1 MLDNHVQFSHGMSG
15 RYSMRMK
22 HLDTLRAFAIML
34 VMVEHFGGKTI
45 NDHFPIGAGSMGVGL
60 FFTLS
65 GFLITGILMQS
76 FAAADSKAVAW
87 RDFYVR
93 RLLRLVPP
101 YYAVIAALL
110 LVGNAMIAVSW
121 PWDLAYLTNVNI
133 ARGGPETV
141 FWSLSV
147 EEQFYLFWPFVI
159 AFVPQR
165 FLVRTILALAAL
177 SLLFKLGVLLG
188 GYNTRTVGRLL
199 PANVIL
205 LGAGCLLA
213 VTSFRGGRAN
223 CFDWYTP
230 GRGRWFTGAAFAAL
244 GLAVLSWSLFPK
256 GGEDGLVRYFT
267 NDLLCGT
274 FYAWLVLQGARGVA
288 GRLGPL
294 FDSGAL
300 QYIGRISY
308 GLYLVH
314 NWMPDIVTKALGP
327 MPKYQAAPIVLAA
340 TFGVCALS
348 WQFFEKPVM
357 GLKRYFWSSNL
368 KKPAGS
374 CLGSEE
380 QTAQPVRAY

>member
-1 MLDNHVQFSHGMSG
+1 
-15 RYSMRMK
+15 MRMK
-22 HLDTLRAFAIML
+22 HLDTLRAFAILL
-34 VMVEHFGGKTI
+34 VMVEHFGGKTL
-45 NDHFPIGAGSMGVGL
+45 NGYFPIGAGSMGVGL

-76 FAAADSKAVAW
+76 FAAAESRTVAW
-87 RDFYVR
+87 RDFYIR

-110 LVGNAMIAVSW
+110 ILGNSMIAASW

-141 FWSLSV
+141 FWSLAV

-159 AFVPQR
+159 AFVPRR
-165 FLVRTILALAAL
+165 FLVQAILALIL
-177 SLLFKLGVLLG
+177 VSLVFKLGVWLG

-199 PANVIL
+199 PANLIL

-213 VTSFRGGRAN
+213 VVSFREGRAN
-223 CFDWYTP
+223 CFDWYTAKLA
-230 GRGRWFTGAAFAAL
+230 RLFTWTALLAL
-244 GLAVLSWSLFPK
+244 GLAVLSWGIFTK
-256 GGEDGLVRYFT
+256 QGLARYFT

-274 FYAWLVLQGARGVA
+274 FYAWLVLQGAQGVQGKLA
-288 GRLGPL
+288 PL
-294 FDSGAL
+294 FDSGVL

-314 NWMPDIVTKALGP
+314 NWMPDIVAKFFGP
-327 MPKYQAAPIVLAA
+327 MPKYQAGPIVLAA

-348 WQFFEKPVM
+348 WHFFEKPVM
-357 GLKRYFWSSNL
+357 GLKRYFWNSGPKKSVKSGPGSSERAVE
-368 KKPAGS
+368 PA
-374 CLGSEE
+374 
-380 QTAQPVRAY
+380 RAY

>member
-1 MLDNHVQFSHGMSG
+1 MERAAGSF
-15 RYSMRMK
+15 MRMT
-22 HLDTLRAFAIML
+22 HLDTLRAFAILL
-34 VMVEHFGGKTI
+34 VMVEHFGGKVL
-45 NDHFPIGAGSMGVGL
+45 NDHIPIGAGSVGVGL

-76 FAAADSKAVAW
+76 FETAQSKAVAW
-87 RDFYVR
+87 RDFYIR

-110 LVGNAMIAVSW
+110 LLGNAMIAVSW
-121 PWDLAYLTNVNI
+121 PWDLAYLSNVNI

-141 FWSLSV
+141 FWSLAV

-159 AFVPQR
+159 ALVPRR
-165 FLVRTILALAAL
+165 FLVQTILALAAV

-199 PANVIL
+199 PANMIL

-213 VTSFRGGRAN
+213 VVSFRESRAN
-223 CFDWYTP
+223 CFDWYTSN
-230 GRGRWFTGAAFAAL
+230 RHRWFTLAAL
-244 GLAVLSWSLFPK
+244 AALALAVLSWALFPK
-256 GGEDGLVRYFT
+256 EGGLLRYFT

-274 FYAWLVLQGARGVA
+274 FYAWLVLQGARGVSGSFA
-288 GRLGPL
+288 PL
-294 FDSGAL
+294 FDSGML

-314 NWMPDIVTKALGP
+314 NWMPDIVTKFLGP

-348 WQFFEKPVM
+348 WQFFEKPIM
-357 GLKRYFWSSNL
+357 GLKRYFWNSSL

-374 CLGSEE
+374 CLGAEE
-380 QTAQPVRAY
+380 QTAQPARAY

>member
-1 MLDNHVQFSHGMSG
+1 MERAGGSF
-15 RYSMRMK
+15 MRMT
-22 HLDTLRAFAIML
+22 HLDTLRAFAILL
-34 VMVEHFGGKTI
+34 VMVEHFGGKAL

-76 FAAADSKAVAW
+76 FDSASSKRVAW
-87 RDFYVR
+87 RDFYIR

-101 YYAVIAALL
+101 YFAVIAALL
-110 LVGNAMIAVSW
+110 LLGNAMIAASW

-141 FWSLSV
+141 FWSLAV

-159 AFVPQR
+159 AFVPRR
-165 FLVRTILALAAL
+165 FLVQAILGLAVV
-177 SLLFKLGVLLG
+177 SLLFKLGVWAA

-199 PANVIL
+199 PGNLIL

-213 VTSFRGGRAN
+213 VISFRGGRAN
-223 CFDWYTP
+223 CFDWYTFAV
-230 GRGRWFTGAAFAAL
+230 RRWFTLAACTAL
-244 GLAVLSWSLFPK
+244 GLAVLSWALFPK
-256 GGEDGLVRYFT
+256 EGGLVRYFT

-274 FYAWLVLQGARGVA
+274 FYAWLVLQGAIGVR
-288 GRLGPL
+288 GRLAPV
-294 FDSGAL
+294 FDNGVL

-314 NWMPDIVTKALGP
+314 NWMPDIVTRIFGP
-327 MPKYQAAPIVLAA
+327 LPKYQAAPIVLAA

-348 WQFFEKPVM
+348 WQFFEKPIM
-357 GLKRYFWSSNL
+357 GLKRYFWNSSL
-368 KKPAGS
+368 KRPAGS
-374 CLGSEE
+374 CLGSGN
-380 QTAQPVRAY
+380 QTAEPARAY

>member
-1 MLDNHVQFSHGMSG
+1 
-15 RYSMRMK
+15 MK
-22 HLDTLRAFAIML
+22 HLDTLRAFAIGL
-34 VMVEHFGGKTI
+34 VMVEHFGGKAL
-45 NDHFPIGAGSMGVGL
+45 NDHIPIGAGSVGVGL

-76 FAAADSKAVAW
+76 FDTADNKAVAW
-87 RDFYVR
+87 RDFYIR

-110 LVGNAMIAVSW
+110 ALGIGSIAASW
-121 PWDLAYLTNVNI
+121 QWDMAYLTNVNI

-159 AFVPQR
+159 AFVPR
-165 FLVRTILALAAL
+165 RWLVRTIFAMAAA
-177 SLLFKLGVLLG
+177 SLLFKLGVMLA
-188 GYNTRTVGRLL
+188 GYNTRTVTRLL
-199 PANVIL
+199 PGNLIL

-213 VTSFRGGRAN
+213 VVSYRDRRAD
-223 CFDWYTP
+223 CFDWYTV
-230 GRGRWFTGAAFAAL
+230 RVRRWFTPAALLCL

-256 GGEDGLVRYFT
+256 DGGLVRYFT

-274 FYAWLVLQGARGVA
+274 FYAWLVLQGAIGVRGA
-288 GRLGPL
+288 LAPL
-294 FDSGAL
+294 FNSQAL

-314 NWMPDIVTKALGP
+314 NWMPDIVTRFFGP
-327 MPKYQAAPIVLAA
+327 LPKYQAAPIVLAG
-340 TFGVCALS
+340 TFGVCMLS
-348 WQFFEKPVM
+348 WHFFERPVM
-357 GLKRYFWSSNL
+357 GLKRYFWNSNL

-374 CLGSEE
+374 CSPGSETPPE
-380 QTAQPVRAY
+380 PARAY